1 MKKIIA
7 STSLLIV
14 VAVVSTIQVYSQSS
28 AQSSNNADSGY
39 SAGLLNTKRIFS
51 RGLAEA
57 IGEPFR
63 GVATSDGVVSDLFPL
78 KSSGAST
85 ASIVSAASTFLGTL
99 SGAELSRTQYAVDD
113 PEWRNWSNVDVG
125 IFSRHGVSLEEMS
138 EQQKTAAWDL
148 LRASLSAEGVVQ
160 TQDIMKTEQSLLE
173 LNGEPIRYGE
183 EKYYFTVM
191 GIPST
196 TEPWGWQLDGHHLII
211 NFFVLGDQ
219 VVMTP
224 AFWGGEPVLSEQG
237 MYAGNRIMQ
246 DEQDHGLAFMQS
258 LERSQQGVA
267 TIDPNKTRN
276 NQLAAANEDNLT
288 LDFEGLRGS
297 EMSTAQK
304 SQLLNLVRVY
314 VANLREPHANITMNE
329 IGEHIDDTYFSW
341 VGSAEDDAIFYY
353 RIHSPVILI
362 EFDHQNP
369 VGTAQINTPGTPTR
383 DHIHTIVRT
392 PNGNDYGKDLLAQ
405 HLAAHPH

>member
-1 MKKIIA
+1 MKKVIA
-7 STSLLIV
+7 SS
-14 VAVVSTIQVYSQSS
+14 AVLFLAVIASFSQVYSQS
-28 AQSSNNADSGY
+28 DSGY
-39 SAGLLNTKRIFS
+39 PEALLNTKRIFS
-51 RGLAEA
+51 RGLAAA
-57 IGEPFR
+57 IGQPFR
-63 GVATSDGVVSDLFPL
+63 GVATSDGIVDGLFPL
-78 KSSGAST
+78 KSTGAST
-85 ASIVSAASTFLGTL
+85 AAIVSAASVFLGTL
-99 SGAELSRTQYAVDD
+99 NNAELSRTQYAVDD

-138 EQQKTAAWDL
+138 QPQKTAAWNL
-148 LRASLSAEGVVQ
+148 LNASLSAEGVAQ
-160 TQDIMKTEQSLLE
+160 TQDIMKTEQSLFE

-183 EKYYFTVM
+183 EKYYFTMM

-196 TEPWGWQLDGHHLII
+196 TEPWGWQLDGHHLVI

-224 AFWGGEPVLSEQG
+224 AFWGGEPVFTERG
-237 MYAGNRIMQ
+237 KYAGNVIMQ
-246 DEQDHGLAFMQS
+246 DEQDQGLAFMQS
-258 LERSQQGVA
+258 LNAAQRSAA
-267 TIDPNKTRN
+267 TITPDKTRN

-288 LDFEGLRGS
+288 LDYEGLIGS
-297 EMSTAQK
+297 ELNSVQK
-304 SQLLNLVRVY
+304 SQLLNLIRVY
-314 VANLREPHANITMNE
+314 IANLRAPHAEITMDE
-329 IGEHIDDTYFSW
+329 IGQHINQTYFSW
-341 VGSAEDDAIFYY
+341 VGNSADDAVFYY

-369 VGTAQINTPGTPTR
+369 VGTTQLNAPGIPTR

>member
-1 MKKIIA
+1 MKKILVSLSLLIALAIA
-7 STSLLIV
+7 ST
-14 VAVVSTIQVYSQSS
+14 AQVYSQS
-28 AQSSNNADSGY
+28 NNGY
-39 SAGLLNTKRIFS
+39 SDGLLNTKSVFS

-57 IGEPFR
+57 IGQPFR

-78 KSSGAST
+78 KSTGAPT
-85 ASIVSAASTFLGTL
+85 ATIVSAASSFLGTL
-99 SGAELSRTQYAVDD
+99 SDAELSRTHYAVDD

-138 EQQKTAAWDL
+138 EQQKTAAWNL
-148 LRASLSAEGVVQ
+148 LRASLSAEGLAQV
-160 TQDIMKTEQSLLE
+160 QDIMKTEQSLLE
-173 LNGEPIRYGE
+173 LNSEPIRYGE
-183 EKYYFTVM
+183 EKYYFTIM
-191 GIPST
+191 GNPST
-196 TEPWGWQLDGHHLII
+196 VEPWGWQLDGHHLII

-224 AFWGGEPVLSEQG
+224 AFWGGEPVFTERG
-237 MYAGNRIMQ
+237 KYAGNRIMQ
-246 DEQDHGLAFMQS
+246 DEQDQGLAFMQS
-258 LERSQQGVA
+258 LEMSQQAVA

-304 SQLLNLVRVY
+304 SQLLSVIRVY
-314 VANLREPHANITMNE
+314 IANLREPHANITMNE
-329 IGEHIDDTYFSW
+329 IGQHIDDTYFAW
-341 VGSAEDDAIFYY
+341 IGNAEDDAIFYY

>member
-7 STSLLIV
+7 SISLLIV
-14 VAVVSTIQVYSQSS
+14 VAVASTIQVYSQSNTS
-28 AQSSNNADSGY
+28 VDSGY
-39 SAGLLNTKRIFS
+39 SEGLLNTKRIFS

-57 IGEPFR
+57 IGQPFR

-78 KSSGAST
+78 KSTGAST
-85 ASIVSAASTFLGTL
+85 ASIVSAASTFLSTL

-138 EQQKTAAWDL
+138 AEQKTAAWDL
-148 LRASLSAEGVVQ
+148 LRASLSAEGVAQ

-219 VVMTP
+219 IVMTP
-224 AFWGGEPVLSEQG
+224 AFWGGEPVLAEQG
-237 MYAGNRIMQ
+237 
-246 DEQDHGLAFMQS
+246 
-258 LERSQQGVA
+258 
-267 TIDPNKTRN
+267 K
-276 NQLAAANEDNLT
+276 
-288 LDFEGLRGS
+288 
-297 EMSTAQK
+297 
-304 SQLLNLVRVY
+304 
-314 VANLREPHANITMNE
+314 
-329 IGEHIDDTYFSW
+329 
-341 VGSAEDDAIFYY
+341 
-353 RIHSPVILI
+353 
-362 EFDHQNP
+362 
-369 VGTAQINTPGTPTR
+369 
-383 DHIHTIVRT
+383 
-392 PNGNDYGKDLLAQ
+392 
-405 HLAAHPH
+405 

>member
-1 MKKIIA
+1 MKKGIGSIG
-7 STSLLIV
+7 LLIV
-14 VAVVSTIQVYSQSS
+14 VALASLTQVYSQS
-28 AQSSNNADSGY
+28 DGGY
-39 SAGLLNTKRIFS
+39 SDGLLNTKRIFS
-51 RGLAEA
+51 QGLADA
-57 IGEPFR
+57 IGQPFR
-63 GVATSDGVVSDLFPL
+63 GVATSDGVRDGLFLL
-78 KSSGAST
+78 KTTGAST
-85 ASIVSAASTFLGTL
+85 ASIVSAASSFLGTL
-99 SGAELSRTQYAVDD
+99 SDAELSRTHYAVDD

-138 EQQKTAAWDL
+138 AGQKAAAWSL
-148 LRASLSAEGVVQ
+148 LRASLSAEGVSQ
-160 TQDIMKTEQSLLE
+160 TQDIMKTEQSLFE

-191 GIPST
+191 GNPST
-196 TEPWGWQLDGHHLII
+196 TEPWGWQLDGHHLVI

-224 AFWGGEPVLSEQG
+224 AFWGGEPVFSESG
-237 MYAGNRIMQ
+237 KYAGNRIMQ
-246 DEQDHGLAFMQS
+246 DEQDRGLAFMQS
-258 LERSQQGVA
+258 LERSQQAVA
-267 TIDPNKTRN
+267 TIDENKTRN
-276 NQLAAANEDNLT
+276 NQIAAANEDNLT
-288 LDFEGLRGS
+288 LDYEGLSGR

-304 SQLLNLVRVY
+304 SQLLNLIRVY
-314 VANLREPHANITMNE
+314 IANLREAHAAITMDE
-329 IGEHIDDTYFSW
+329 IGQHIDETYFSW
-341 VGSAEDDAIFYY
+341 IGNAEDDAIFYY

-369 VGTAQINTPGTPTR
+369 VGTLQINTPGTPTR

>member
-1 MKKIIA
+1 MKRILLSTGAILIA
-7 STSLLIV
+7 VL
-14 VAVVSTIQVYSQSS
+14 VSFSQVYSQSG
-28 AQSSNNADSGY
+28 SGY
-39 SAGLLNTKRIFS
+39 PEALLNTKRVFS
-51 RGLAEA
+51 RSLADA
-57 IGEPFR
+57 IGQPFR
-63 GVATSDGVVSDLFPL
+63 GVATSEGVLDNLFPL
-78 KSSGAST
+78 KSTGAST
-85 ASIVSAASTFLGTL
+85 AMIVSAASTFLATL
-99 SGAELSRTQYAVDD
+99 NNAELSRTQYAVDD

-138 EQQKTAAWDL
+138 EQQKTAAWSL
-148 LRASLSAEGVVQ
+148 LRASLSAQGIAQ
-160 TQDIMKTEQSLLE
+160 TQDIMKTEQSLFE

-191 GIPST
+191 GVPST
-196 TEPWGWQLDGHHLII
+196 TEPWGWQLDGHHLVI

-224 AFWGGEPVLSEQG
+224 AFWGGEPVFTQNG
-237 MYAGNRIMQ
+237 KYAGNRIMQ
-246 DEQDHGLAFMQS
+246 DEQDEGLAFMQS
-258 LERSQQGVA
+258 LDASQQAVA
-267 TIDPNKTRN
+267 TIDPDKTRN

-288 LDFEGLRGS
+288 LDYEGLRGS
-297 EMSTAQK
+297 ELSSAQK
-304 SQLLNLVRVY
+304 SQLLNLIRVY
-314 VANLREPHANITMNE
+314 IANMREPHADITMDE
-329 IGEHIDDTYFSW
+329 IGQHIGATYFSW
-341 VGSAEDDAIFYY
+341 VGSAEDDAVFYY

-369 VGTAQINTPGTPTR
+369 VGTSQINAPGTPTR

>member
-7 STSLLIV
+7 STGLLL
-14 VAVVSTIQVYSQSS
+14 VAAVATLTQVYSQS
-28 AQSSNNADSGY
+28 NTNADSGY
-39 SAGLLNTKRIFS
+39 SDGLLNTKRVFS

-63 GVATSDGVVSDLFPL
+63 GVATSAGVVDGLFPL
-78 KSSGAST
+78 KSTGAST
-85 ASIVSAASTFLGTL
+85 ASIVSAASTFLRTL
-99 SGAELSRTQYAVDD
+99 SDAELSRTQYAVDD

-138 EQQKTAAWDL
+138 EQQKTAAWNL
-148 LRASLSAEGVVQ
+148 LRASLSAEGVAQ

-191 GIPST
+191 GNPSP

-224 AFWGGEPVLSEQG
+224 AFWGGEPVLTERG
-237 MYAGNRIMQ
+237 KYAGNRIMQ
-246 DEQDHGLAFMQS
+246 DEQNQGLAFMQS
-258 LERSQQGVA
+258 LDAEQRSSA
-267 TIDPNKTRN
+267 TIDPDKTRN

-288 LDFEGLRGS
+288 LDFEGLQGS
-297 EMSTAQK
+297 ELNTAQK
-304 SQLLNLVRVY
+304 SQLLNLIRVY
-314 VANLREPHANITMNE
+314 IANLREAHADITMDE
-329 IGEHIDDTYFSW
+329 IGQHIDETYFSW
-341 VGSAEDDAIFYY
+341 VGNSQDDAIFYY